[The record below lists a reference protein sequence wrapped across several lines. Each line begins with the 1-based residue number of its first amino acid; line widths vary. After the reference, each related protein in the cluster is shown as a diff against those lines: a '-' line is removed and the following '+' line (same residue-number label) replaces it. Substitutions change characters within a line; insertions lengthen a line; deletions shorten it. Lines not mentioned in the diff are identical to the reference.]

1 MIDNE
6 VPNIRFCVEGSA
18 PIIEDSVWI
27 EIFHNRREVLFSFL
41 RERSEDNNLWLM
53 CCSMSEEVVCH
64 QPFSS
69 ASSHSLSAGLSC

>member
-6 VPNIRFCVEGSA
+6 VPNIGFCVERSA
-18 PIIEDSVWI
+18 PIIEDSMWV
-27 EIFHNRREVLFSFL
+27 EVFHNRREVLFSFL

-64 QPFSS
+64 QSS
-69 ASSHSLSAGLSC
+69 SSLAAGLSC